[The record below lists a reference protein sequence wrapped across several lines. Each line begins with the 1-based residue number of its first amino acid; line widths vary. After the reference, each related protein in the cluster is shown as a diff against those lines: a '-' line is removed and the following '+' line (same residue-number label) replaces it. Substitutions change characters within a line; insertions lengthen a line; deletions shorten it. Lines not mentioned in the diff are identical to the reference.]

1 MVTPSPHFLFLPI
14 VGEYIMADS
23 LVIIRSVQISVQS
36 GEVPDA
42 HP

>member
-14 VGEYIMADS
+14 GGEYIMADS
-23 LVIIRSVQISVQS
+23 LVIIRSLQFAVQS
-36 GEVPDA
+36 GKTSVT

>member
-14 VGEYIMADS
+14 GGKYGRADS
-23 LVIIRSVQISVQS
+23 VVIIGDVQISVQS

>member
-14 VGEYIMADS
+14 GGKYGRADS
-23 LVIIRSVQISVQS
+23 LVIIGDVQFAMQS
-36 GEVPDA
+36 GKTSVT

>member
-1 MVTPSPHFLFLPI
+1 MVTPSPHFLFLSI
-14 VGEYIMADS
+14 GGKYGRADS

-36 GEVPDA
+36 GKTSVT